1 MQGEI
6 LLGLFLRLLPTILLI
21 ALAFIAAADKNSRE
35 QWANLMHQIGSIKPA
50 QKSDPKVQSGVRWPF
65 IAVAVI
71 FLIWPLRYYQHA
83 TKTIEVQ
90 SNPFEKAATSNSP
103 VFGNAASENTAA
115 ENGASENATSEN
127 ATSENPA
134 ADSSGGQS
142 PMFN

>member
-21 ALAFIAAADKNSRE
+21 ALAFIAASDKNSRE

-83 TKTIEVQ
+83 TRTIEVK

-103 VFGNAASENTAA
+103 VFGNSASENGAA
-115 ENGASENATSEN
+115 ENGASENATG
-127 ATSENPA
+127 ENPA
-134 ADSSGGQS
+134 ANTSGGQS
-142 PMFN
+142 PMFNR

>member
-21 ALAFIAAADKNSRE
+21 ALAFIAASDKNSRE

-83 TKTIEVQ
+83 TRTIEVK
-90 SNPFEKAATSNSP
+90 SNPFEKSVTSTSP
-103 VFGNAASENTAA
+103 AFGNSAT
-115 ENGASENATSEN
+115 ENGATGNT
-127 ATSENPA
+127 TTENPA
-134 ADSSGGQS
+134 SNASGGQS
-142 PMFN
+142 PMFNR